1 VTERKQAEEQIL
13 FRARLLEQVQA
24 AIIAT
29 NLEGTVTHWNEYAE
43 KLYGWSRE
51 EVLGRNITELIVSPA
66 RAEAAN
72 EIMERL
78 RAGET
83 WEDEFE
89 VQRKDGT
96 VFPAHVA
103 DSLIYDAQGRVTG
116 IISVS
121 TDITERKKAEEERER
136 FFALSP
142 DLLCIAGLDGYF
154 KRINPAF
161 EETLGYTTGELL
173 AKPFVEFVH
182 PDDHA
187 ATLGEL
193 EKLGTGS
200 PSILF
205 ENRYRCKDDSYV
217 WLAWKAVPVVEEG
230 LVYAA
235 ARNVTA
241 QRWAEQEVRI
251 RARQQEAVADL
262 GKRALAEPDLS
273 ALMDETVSVVART
286 LGLECCNVLELLPG
300 GDSLL
305 LRSGAGWGKELV
317 GKATVRANLDYQA
330 GYTLLSDEPVVV
342 EDLRT
347 EVRFSGPPMLREH
360 GVVSSM
366 TTIIRGRERPFGV
379 LEAYTKERRTFTQD
393 DVNFLRAVANVLAE
407 AIERNSAEE
416 DLRNSELMA
425 RSTIDSLSA
434 HIAILDESGTIVG
447 VNEAW
452 RRSGRTNS
460 SVMQGLAEGT
470 DYLSA
475 CDSAT
480 GPGAEDAA
488 AFADGIRSVLYG
500 LQEDFE
506 LEYPCHSPDEW
517 CWFVGKV
524 TRFPD
529 TCPPR
534 VVVVHEN
541 ISERKRAEKQ
551 MNEVR
556 EAERSRIARDL
567 HDEAL
572 QDLVCALQEVRTM
585 QTLSGAGDG
594 LEELAGSLR
603 RSVEGLRAAIYDLR
617 LGGDRE
623 QTFTEM
629 LETLVE
635 LNRRNSP
642 DREIELSVEDGF
654 HPPFSRTKEIELLRI
669 LQEALA
675 NVRRHSGA
683 HRVRVAV
690 GVSVSKLWAEV
701 SDDGEG
707 FDPTEEHGG
716 MGTRGMR
723 ERARALGGDLEIKSK
738 PGQGTKVRFEVAL
751 RADGEKPEKET
762 RILLVEDHAA
772 FRQGVATAFEREPG
786 FAVVAQVGSL
796 AAARQVLDG
805 VEVALVDLALPD
817 GFGGD
822 LVKELREANPQVQ
835 VLVLSATLD
844 RAEIAWAVEAGA
856 AGAIHKSA
864 KLEEIVEAVRLLR
877 EGETLLSPQEAVE
890 LLRLAGSRR
899 ETEHEARQ
907 TVALLTPREK
917 EVLQALA
924 DGLDSKESAERLN
937 ISVETERNHMARILA
952 KLGVHS
958 RLQALVLALRHG
970 VVSIC

>member
-161 EETLGYTTGELL
+161 EETLGYATGELL

-286 LGLECCNVLELLPG
+286 LDLECCNVLELLPG

-460 SVMQGLAEGT
+460 SVMQRLAEGT

-475 CDSAT
+475 CDSAM

-585 QTLSGAGDG
+585 QTLSGAGNG

-683 HRVRVAV
+683 RRVRVAV

>member
-1 VTERKQAEEQIL
+1 
-13 FRARLLEQVQA
+13 
-24 AIIAT
+24 
-29 NLEGTVTHWNEYAE
+29 
-43 KLYGWSRE
+43 
-51 EVLGRNITELIVSPA
+51 
-66 RAEAAN
+66 
-72 EIMERL
+72 
-78 RAGET
+78 
-83 WEDEFE
+83 
-89 VQRKDGT
+89 
-96 VFPAHVA
+96 
-103 DSLIYDAQGRVTG
+103 
-116 IISVS
+116 
-121 TDITERKKAEEERER
+121 
-136 FFALSP
+136 
-142 DLLCIAGLDGYF
+142 
-154 KRINPAF
+154 
-161 EETLGYTTGELL
+161 
-173 AKPFVEFVH
+173 
-182 PDDHA
+182 
-187 ATLGEL
+187 
-193 EKLGTGS
+193 
-200 PSILF
+200 
-205 ENRYRCKDDSYV
+205 
-217 WLAWKAVPVVEEG
+217 
-230 LVYAA
+230 
-235 ARNVTA
+235 
-241 QRWAEQEVRI
+241 
-251 RARQQEAVADL
+251 
-262 GKRALAEPDLS
+262 
-273 ALMDETVSVVART
+273 
-286 LGLECCNVLELLPG
+286 
-300 GDSLL
+300 
-305 LRSGAGWGKELV
+305 
-317 GKATVRANLDYQA
+317 
-330 GYTLLSDEPVVV
+330 
-342 EDLRT
+342 
-347 EVRFSGPPMLREH
+347 
-360 GVVSSM
+360 
-366 TTIIRGRERPFGV
+366 
-379 LEAYTKERRTFTQD
+379 
-393 DVNFLRAVANVLAE
+393 
-407 AIERNSAEE
+407 
-416 DLRNSELMA
+416 
-425 RSTIDSLSA
+425 
-434 HIAILDESGTIVG
+434 
-447 VNEAW
+447 
-452 RRSGRTNS
+452 
-460 SVMQGLAEGT
+460 
-470 DYLSA
+470 
-475 CDSAT
+475 
-480 GPGAEDAA
+480 
-488 AFADGIRSVLYG
+488 
-500 LQEDFE
+500 
-506 LEYPCHSPDEW
+506 
-517 CWFVGKV
+517 
-524 TRFPD
+524 
-529 TCPPR
+529 
-534 VVVVHEN
+534 
-541 ISERKRAEKQ
+541 
-551 MNEVR
+551 
-556 EAERSRIARDL
+556 
-567 HDEAL
+567 
-572 QDLVCALQEVRTM
+572 M

-594 LEELAGSLR
+594 LEELAGSLQ

-683 HRVRVAV
+683 RRVRVAV